1 MKTQLI
7 SKLTMWTLLGLAI
20 LLLVLCFVLGAE
32 DTGTDIL
39 MYGMY
44 AYGAIMVIGML
55 ANAVMSVRNKDWGLI
70 RVIAAVVATFVLY
83 FIFSLVA
90 GGEGDEALADGY
102 CYTIYALTILAII
115 AVIGCATGIIY
126 KLGNKN

>member
-7 SKLTMWTLLGLAI
+7 SRLVQWALIIGAV
-20 LLLVLCFVLGAE
+20 LLLVLMFVLGE

-44 AYGAIMVIGML
+44 AYGAIMVAGML
-55 ANAVMSVRNKDWGLI
+55 ANAVMSIKNKDWGLI
-70 RVIAAVVATFVLY
+70 RVIIAVIATFVLY

-102 CYTIYALTILAII
+102 CYTIYALTILAIV
-115 AVIGCATGIIY
+115 AVIGCAAGIIY

>member
-1 MKTQLI
+1 MIGGIEASLRRLAHYDYWSDKLKKSILI
-7 SKLTMWTLLGLAI
+7 DS
-20 LLLVLCFVLGAE
+20 GA
-32 DTGTDIL
+32 DIL

-44 AYGAIMVIGML
+44 AYGAIMVAGML
-55 ANAVMSVRNKDWGLI
+55 ANAVMSIKNKDWGLI
-70 RVIAAVVATFVLY
+70 RVIIAVVATFVLY

-102 CYTIYALTILAII
+102 CYTIYALTLLAIV
-115 AVIGCATGIIY
+115 AVIGCASGIIY

>member
-7 SKLTMWTLLGLAI
+7 SKLAMWALLGVAI
-20 LLLVLCFVLGAE
+20 LLLVLFAVLGE
-32 DTGTDIL
+32 DTGTDLL

-44 AYGAIMVIGML
+44 AYGAIMVLGML
-55 ANAVMSVRNKDWGLI
+55 ANMVMSFQNKDWGLI
-70 RVIAAVVATFVLY
+70 RVIIAVVATFVLY

-102 CYTIYALTILAII
+102 CYTIYALTVLAII

>member
-7 SKLTMWTLLGLAI
+7 SRLVQWALIIGAV
-20 LLLVLCFVLGAE
+20 LLLVLMFVLGE

-44 AYGAIMVIGML
+44 AYGAIMVAGMV
-55 ANAVMSVRNKDWGLI
+55 ANAVMSIRNKDWGLI
-70 RVIAAVVATFVLY
+70 RVIIAVIATFVLY

-102 CYTIYALTILAII
+102 CYTIYALTILAIV
-115 AVIGCATGIIY
+115 AVIGCAAGIIY

>member
-7 SKLTMWTLLGLAI
+7 SKLAMWALLGIAI
-20 LLLVLCFVLGAE
+20 LLLVLFAVLGE
-32 DTGTDIL
+32 DTGTELL

-44 AYGAIMVIGML
+44 AYGAIMVAGMV
-55 ANAVMSVRNKDWGLI
+55 ANMVMSFRNKDWGLI
-70 RVIAAVVATFVLY
+70 RVIIAVIATFVLY

-102 CYTIYALTILAII
+102 CYTIYALTVLAIV
-115 AVIGCATGIIY
+115 AVIGCASGIIY

>member
-1 MKTQLI
+1 
-7 SKLTMWTLLGLAI
+7 MWALLGIAI
-20 LLLVLCFVLGAE
+20 LLLVLFAVLGE
-32 DTGTDIL
+32 DTGTELL

-44 AYGAIMVIGML
+44 AYGAIMVAGMV
-55 ANAVMSVRNKDWGLI
+55 ANMVMSIRNKDWGLM
-70 RVIAAVVATFVLY
+70 RVIIAVIATFVLY

-102 CYTIYALTILAII
+102 CYTIYALTVLAIV
-115 AVIGCATGIIY
+115 AVIGCASGIIY

>member
-7 SKLTMWTLLGLAI
+7 SRLVQWALIIGAV
-20 LLLVLCFVLGAE
+20 LLLVLMFVLGE

-44 AYGAIMVIGML
+44 AYGAIMVAGML
-55 ANAVMSVRNKDWGLI
+55 ANAVMSIKNKDWGLI
-70 RVIAAVVATFVLY
+70 RVIIAVVATFVLY

-102 CYTIYALTILAII
+102 CYTIYALTLLAIV
-115 AVIGCATGIIY
+115 AVIGCASGIIY

>member
-7 SKLTMWTLLGLAI
+7 SKLAMWALLGIAI
-20 LLLVLCFVLGAE
+20 LLLVLFVVLGE
-32 DTGTDIL
+32 DTGTELL

-44 AYGAIMVIGML
+44 AYGAIMVAGMV
-55 ANAVMSVRNKDWGLI
+55 ANMVMSFQNKDWGLI
-70 RVIAAVVATFVLY
+70 RVIIAVVATFVLY

-90 GGEGDEALADGY
+90 GGEGDESLANGY
-102 CYTIYALTILAII
+102 CYTIYALTVLAII
-115 AVIGCATGIIY
+115 AVIGCASGIIY

>member
-7 SKLTMWTLLGLAI
+7 SKLTMWALLGIAI
-20 LLLVLCFVLGAE
+20 LLLVLFAVLGE
-32 DTGTDIL
+32 DTGTELL

-44 AYGAIMVIGML
+44 AYGAIMVAGML
-55 ANAVMSVRNKDWGLI
+55 ANAVMSIKNKDWGLI
-70 RVIAAVVATFVLY
+70 RVIIAVVATFVLY

-102 CYTIYALTILAII
+102 CYTIYALTLLAIV
-115 AVIGCATGIIY
+115 AVIGCASGIIY

>member
-7 SKLTMWTLLGLAI
+7 SKLAMWALLGIAI
-20 LLLVLCFVLGAE
+20 LLLVLFAVLGE
-32 DTGTDIL
+32 DTGTELL

-44 AYGAIMVIGML
+44 AYGAIMVAGMV
-55 ANAVMSVRNKDWGLI
+55 ANMVMSFRNKDWGLI
-70 RVIAAVVATFVLY
+70 RVIIAVIATFVLY

-102 CYTIYALTILAII
+102 CYTIYALTVLAIV
-115 AVIGCATGIIY
+115 AVVGCASGIIY